1 MIHTLYVLYKIL
13 SFQRE
18 FSQNWMVD
26 GAQIFRDFILLA
38 SSNNDNR
45 MLMKQKMSRNI
56 GLYCLFMYY
65 TVLLFV
71 CLFVWCSLFFPG

>member
-1 MIHTLYVLYKIL
+1 
-13 SFQRE
+13 
-18 FSQNWMVD
+18 MVD

-71 CLFVWCSLFFPG
+71 CLVFPFFFPVNGNMKAF